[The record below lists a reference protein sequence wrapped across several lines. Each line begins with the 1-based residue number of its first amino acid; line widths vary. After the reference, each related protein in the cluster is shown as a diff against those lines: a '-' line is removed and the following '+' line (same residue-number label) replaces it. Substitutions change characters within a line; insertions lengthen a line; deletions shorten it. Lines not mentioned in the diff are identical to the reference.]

1 MLSLQN
7 LRRVIGLVWC
17 SSPQWAISYTIANIL
32 QSLLPLVLLYIT
44 KLIIDRIAL
53 GIGGYDKLNVITD
66 VTLLLINASLVILL
80 NTFNSVAT
88 EICSANLFQRVTDY
102 CQIIIFKKAIAIDL
116 EDYESPENQEVLER
130 ANLETPQRLNR
141 ILNSLTSI
149 CQNSTSLILISL
161 LLISINWIVLAVLIV
176 AGIPTMLI
184 RYWQSKHNYKWR
196 SRQDEIE
203 RESSYFGNLL
213 IGNASIKELHI
224 FNLGDFFIQKF
235 SNLKQKIFRER
246 LAMMSYQA
254 RYRLMAQSVT
264 GILVLGIYI
273 FIIQETIYGNL
284 KLGDLVLY
292 SQVLQRGQ
300 LALSKTIFN
309 LGEVH
314 EHSLFLSDLFAF
326 LALPS
331 SIIRV
336 KGSYPFPKPIQQ
348 GFFIENVSFQ
358 HKNSERKAIK
368 KINLEIP
375 ARGMVALIG
384 ENGSGKTT
392 LVKLLCRLY
401 DVTDGNIT
409 IDGIDIQ
416 KYAVQDLQ
424 SQISVMFQDFNC
436 YQLTAKESIWF
447 GDINSTAQIDNI
459 RFNKAS
465 QDSGADHVIAGLPK
479 KYETLL
485 GKWFKSGE
493 NLSGGQWQKIAL
505 ARTLFRDAQI
515 TILDEPT
522 SSMDAYAEAN
532 VFAKLRELAANRL
545 VLVITHRLANI
556 RFADRIYVMHGGEIV
571 ESGTHDELM
580 SLGGSYAHLFM
591 LQAKNY
597 QEVDQDV

>member
-1 MLSLQN
+1 M
-7 LRRVIGLVWC
+7 GLVWR
-17 SSPQWAISYTIANIL
+17 SSPRWAIAYMFTNVL
-32 QSLLPLVLLYIT
+32 HSLLPLVLLYIT
-44 KLIIDRIAL
+44 KLVIDRIAID
-53 GIGGYDKLNVITD
+53 IGDYDKQTVITD

-80 NTFNSVAT
+80 STFNSVAM

-102 CQIIIFKKAIAIDL
+102 CQITIFKKAIAIEL
-116 EDYESPENQEVLER
+116 EAYESPENQEVLAR

-141 ILNSLTSI
+141 ILNALTSI
-149 CQNSTSLILISL
+149 CQNLTSLILISL
-161 LLISINWIVLAVLIV
+161 LLISINWIIFTILII

-184 RYWQSKHNYKWR
+184 RSWQSKHNYNWR
-196 SRQDEIE
+196 SRQDEME
-203 RESSYFGNLL
+203 RESSYFGDLL

-235 SNLKQKIFRER
+235 SDIKQQLFHER

-273 FIIQETIYGNL
+273 FIIQQTIYGNL

-314 EHSLFLSDLFAF
+314 EHSLFLSDLFTF
-326 LALPS
+326 LALPN
-331 SIIRV
+331 SITHCNNY
-336 KGSYPFPKPIQQ
+336 YPFPKPMQQ
-348 GFFIENVSFQ
+348 GIIIKNVSFQ
-358 HKNSERKAIK
+358 HKNSQRLAIK
-368 KINLEIP
+368 LVNLKIP
-375 ARGMVALIG
+375 ARGMVAIIG

-401 DVTDGNIT
+401 NVTNGDIT
-409 IDGIDIQ
+409 IDGIDIK

-424 SQISVMFQDFNC
+424 SQISVIFQDFNC

-447 GDINSTAQIDNI
+447 GDINSTDQFDNVK
-459 RFNKAS
+459 FNKAA
-465 QDSGADHVIAGLPK
+465 QDSGADQVVAGLPK

-556 RFADRIYVMHGGEIV
+556 RFADCIYVMHSGEIV
-571 ESGTHDELM
+571 ESGTHDELI
-580 SLGGSYAHLFM
+580 SLGGKYAHLFM

-597 QEVDQDV
+597 QAVNQDV